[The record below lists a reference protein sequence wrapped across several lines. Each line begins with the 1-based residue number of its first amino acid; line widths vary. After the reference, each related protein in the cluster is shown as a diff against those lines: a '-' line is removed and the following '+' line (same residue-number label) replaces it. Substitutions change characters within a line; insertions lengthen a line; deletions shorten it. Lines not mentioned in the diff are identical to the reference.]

1 MYEVMDE
8 TAAQVVLA
16 TERGDAIRT
25 VARRIQ
31 RPYETVR
38 QAVDRLEDG
47 GFVQYDGG
55 LVVTE
60 ARVRDTAREFLASC
74 ARVSSP
80 TIDEAYVLP
89 QFCGHPF
96 AFCRID
102 AAYVWTQGGYQV
114 ARDPDDYPLFIAIQ
128 DVDRSAW
135 ESFFES
141 FGIPTALERQPPESI
156 PGALQVVLDPRSTL
170 DVADVEGC
178 PVVPRA
184 EAVEYMYDHYPQFQ
198 SGLAMLDR
206 MYDDLD
212 LDESYRERER
222 AQP

>member
-25 VARRIQ
+25 VAGRIQ

-38 QAVDRLEDG
+38 QAVDRLEDA
-47 GFVQYDGG
+47 GFVQYDDG
-55 LVVTE
+55 LIVTDD
-60 ARVRDTAREFLASC
+60 RVRETAREFLAAC
-74 ARVSSP
+74 ARVSPP

-89 QFCGHPF
+89 QFCDRPF

-102 AAYVWTQGGYQV
+102 GAYVWTQGGYQV
-114 ARDPDDYPLFIAIQ
+114 ARDPSDYPLFIAVQ
-128 DVDRSAW
+128 DADRSDW

-141 FGIPTALERQPPESI
+141 FGIPTALDRQPPESI
-156 PGALQVVLDPRSTL
+156 SGALQIVLDPRATL
-170 DVADVEGC
+170 EVADVEGY
-178 PVVPRA
+178 PVVPR
-184 EAVEYMYDHYPQFQ
+184 EETIEYMYDHYPQFQ

-212 LDESYRERER
+212 LDESYRERDR

>member
-8 TAAQVVLA
+8 TAAQVILA
-16 TERGDAIRT
+16 TDSGDSIRT

-38 QAVDRLEDG
+38 QAVDRLEDA
-47 GFVQYDGG
+47 GFVQYDDG
-55 LVVTE
+55 LIVTD
-60 ARVRDTAREFLASC
+60 ARVRETAREFFAAC
-74 ARVSSP
+74 AHVSPP

-89 QFCGHPF
+89 HFCDRPF

-114 ARDPDDYPLFIAIQ
+114 ARDPDDYPLFVAIRET
-128 DVDRSAW
+128 DRPAW

-156 PGALQVVLDPRSTL
+156 PGALQVVLDLRPTL
-170 DVADVEGC
+170 EVASVEGYS
-178 PVVPRA
+178 VVPRA
-184 EAVEYMYDHYPQFQ
+184 EAIEYMYDHYPQFQ

-212 LDESYRERER
+212 LDESYTEREH